1 MKKEKLIY
9 ASAIA
14 SVLSIVFVAILTIWA
29 DLNAPLKDYLKSLS
43 GHHWVTKSYG
53 IVLVYFGA
61 VLLFLVLPKE
71 IGKKTLQRS
80 LIWLFLF
87 TLGGTLAVS
96 GFYVLHFLKVF

>member
-53 IVLVYFGA
+53 TILIYFGA
-61 VLLFLVLPKE
+61 VLLFLILPKK
-71 IGKKTLQRS
+71 IGEKTLKRS
-80 LIWLFLF
+80 LIWLFF
-87 TLGGTLAVS
+87 FVFAGTLSVS
-96 GFYVLHFLKVF
+96 GFYVLHFLKVL

>member
-1 MKKEKLIY
+1 MKKEKLVY

-14 SVLSIVFVAILTIWA
+14 SILSIVFVVILTIWA

-71 IGKKTLQRS
+71 NFTEKFNLAFS
-80 LIWLFLF
+80 LYSWGHF
-87 TLGGTLAVS
+87 S
-96 GFYVLHFLKVF
+96 GFRILCPSLFKSVLI